1 MLSIAAFILLQ
12 LALEVSNQMDVEEEE
27 SFTEDA
33 LTNCW
38 EKVAVLSTFFATIG
52 IEAENGGQWWVR
64 ERSLVWWDYFL
75 SISYEDERWIRIMRL
90 PCSVF
95 ESIV

>member
-1 MLSIAAFILLQ
+1 
-12 LALEVSNQMDVEEEE
+12 MDVEEEE

-33 LTNCW
+33 LMSCW
-38 EKVAVLSTFFATIG
+38 EKVAILSTFLATIG

-75 SISYEDERWIRIMRL
+75 SIAYEDECWIRIMHL
-90 PCSVF
+90 PRSVF
-95 ESIV
+95 ESIVRDLNSSICK